1 MNSFLGNFPQLPTSM
16 MNSAQ
21 MPSILMQAFGAAMRG
36 ETPQSFM
43 ANLANQH
50 PQLRQYDLNN
60 LQSTAQQ
67 LCSQNGANIDDAV
80 NKINSIGNTLMR

>member
-1 MNSFLGNFPQLPTSM
+1 MNSFLGNFPHLPTSM

-43 ANLANQH
+43 ANLAN
-50 PQLRQYDLNN
+50 
-60 LQSTAQQ
+60 
-67 LCSQNGANIDDAV
+67 
-80 NKINSIGNTLMR
+80 

>member
-1 MNSFLGNFPQLPTSM
+1 MNSFLGNFPHLPTSM

-50 PQLRQYDLNN
+50 PQLKQYDLNN

-67 LCSQNGANIDDAV
+67 LCSQNGVNIDDAV